1 MTAPQKQKLS
11 LAQAFL
17 LSVIVPCVFLLAL
30 ELGARG
36 IELLLPQPSG
46 PQALEMPTW
55 MLQDANATRRPQVT
69 KEDFEWLTLF
79 TEGDGYRVRLVPN
92 SSKEV
97 RNTFSLIPTDREK
110 KRLIK
115 ANAIGFRS
123 PEISPEKSAGTL
135 RILVFGDSS
144 SFGWGVS
151 SEDSWPVLLQEE
163 LQERHPEVRIEVA
176 NFAIPGDSSAYGRLL
191 FDVFA
196 RQYQPDFV
204 ILGFGAND
212 AKPVVTS
219 HTEQV
224 ARFKENQQVLKA
236 KSALKYSALYR
247 MLERLIAAGQA
258 SRSSQNLQATK
269 PAVAPPDYADNLR
282 YMAQEARSLGSKN
295 ALFLTLCTPGNYA
308 REARVVAKRMNALS
322 FNAQGQLLRLIPKIK
337 QGEAYPEYLKV
348 MQASYPAFLRRNDR
362 FYVTSDGC
370 HPNELGHRFVADQL
384 TALIE
389 SSGLFGA
396 GATVLMSAPKA
407 QLFR

>member
-1 MTAPQKQKLS
+1 MTAPKNQKLS

-17 LSVIVPCVFLLAL
+17 LSVVVPCVFLLAL

-55 MLQDANATRRPQVT
+55 MLQDANATRRPKVT
-69 KEDFEWLTLF
+69 KEDLEWLTLF
-79 TEGDGYRVRLVPN
+79 TEGDGYRVRLLPN

-97 RNTFSLIPTDREK
+97 RNTFSLIPVDRDK
-110 KRLIK
+110 KRLIRS
-115 ANAIGFRS
+115 NSIGFRG
-123 PEISPEKSAGTL
+123 PEISLEKQPGTV

-144 SFGWGVS
+144 SFGWGVNT
-151 SEDSWPVLLQEE
+151 EESWPALLQQE
-163 LQERHPEVRIEVA
+163 LQARHPGVLVEVA

-191 FDVFA
+191 FDAFA
-196 RQYQPDFV
+196 PQYKPDFV

-224 ARFKENQQVLKA
+224 ARFRENQQALRA
-236 KSALKYSALYR
+236 KSAFKKSALYR
-247 MLERLIAAGQA
+247 LLERSLAPSAGGSA
-258 SRSSQNLQATK
+258 MQATN

-282 YMAQEARSLGSKN
+282 YMADEARALGSKN
-295 ALFLTLCTPGNYA
+295 TLFLTLCTPGNYA
-308 REARVVAKRMNALS
+308 REARVTAKRMNRLS
-322 FNAQGQLLRLIPKIK
+322 FNAQGQLIRLIPKIK
-337 QGEAYPEYLKV
+337 RGEAYPEYLKV

-384 TALIE
+384 TELVEA
-389 SSGLFGA
+389 SGLFGG
-396 GATVLMSAPKA
+396 GATALMSVQKPTS
-407 QLFR
+407 FR